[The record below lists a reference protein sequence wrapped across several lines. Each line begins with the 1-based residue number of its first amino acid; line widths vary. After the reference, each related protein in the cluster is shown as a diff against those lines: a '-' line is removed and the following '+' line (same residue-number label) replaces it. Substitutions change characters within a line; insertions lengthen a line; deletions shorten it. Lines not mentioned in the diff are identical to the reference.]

1 MSGYSCMQALREA
14 IDKVCARGNVTM
26 EVQSA
31 ALKVGEVVAQVRTE
45 ADFSPNS

>member
-1 MSGYSCMQALREA
+1 MQALLEA
-14 IDKVCARGNVTM
+14 IDRVCAPGNVTT

-45 ADFSPNS
+45 ADSSPNS